1 MNPYFRASMICLAI
15 AVIVLWV
22 FLTVGCA
29 DKDNVEI
36 MGVCRHEATYAI
48 SVFGEKYPVRV
59 AVGDRQGV
67 YHSQAQA
74 WVGNDWRWL
83 SVGSNF
89 VVRICA
95 KDETFTPK
103 YYYVPW
109 VWFAERMSR
118 MVTENRPN

>member
-1 MNPYFRASMICLAI
+1 MNPYLRASLICFALCGLI
-15 AVIVLWV
+15 LYL
-22 FLTVGCA
+22 FFGCA
-29 DKDNVEI
+29 DKGNVEI

-74 WVGNDWRWL
+74 WVDNDWRWL

-89 VVRICA
+89 VVRISA

-103 YYYVPW
+103 LYYVPW
-109 VWFAERMSR
+109 VWFAERISV
-118 MVTENRPN
+118 MVQENRPN